1 MRKKM
6 RTAFQ
11 LLTIMLCLASG
22 SAIAQPGFGLRLG
35 ATADPNQF
43 HFGAHLISDSLI
55 GRLTFRPNLEIGVGS
70 SIKTIAANFE
80 FAFGIPVPKTD
91 TSLYLGAGPALIIA
105 HHDRLD
111 HTNTGGGL
119 NFLVGLEHSDGLFG
133 EIKVGA
139 IDSPEFKF
147 TIGYTFR

>member
-1 MRKKM
+1 M
-6 RTAFQ
+6 
-11 LLTIMLCLASG
+11 TIMLCLASG

-43 HFGAHLISDSLI
+43 HFGAHVISHSLVSH
-55 GRLTFRPNLEIGVGS
+55 LTFRPNLEIGIGS
-70 SIKTIAANFE
+70 NIKTIAANFE
-80 FAFGIPVPKTD
+80 FAFGIPLPNTE
-91 TSLYLGAGPALIIA
+91 TSLYLGAGPALVISR
-105 HHDRLD
+105 HDRFD
-111 HTNTGGGL
+111 NTNTGGGL

-147 TIGYTFR
+147 TVGYTFR